1 MVGNPFSGTWRLL
14 SYEVRSTS
22 GETRYPWGQDPVG
35 LLMYNDDGYVS
46 VAMMTAD
53 RPRFGAKDIKKGTT
67 EEKVAA
73 VDSYISYCGRY
84 EVQKGTVIHH
94 VEVCLFPNWVGN
106 DQIRTYEFNDS
117 LLLLSTEPIVAGE
130 KQWTGHLLWER
141 V

>member
-1 MVGNPFSGTWRLL
+1 MASNPFSGTWRLL
-14 SYEVRSTS
+14 SYEVRSTA

-35 LLMYNDDGYVS
+35 LLMYSDNGYVS
-46 VAMMTAD
+46 VAMMGAN

-73 VDSYISYCGRY
+73 VDTYISYCGRY
-84 EVQKGTVIHH
+84 EVQGDMVIHH

-106 DQIRTYEFNDS
+106 DQIRTYEFDGNR
-117 LLLLSTEPIVAGE
+117 LQLSTEPIVAGE
-130 KQWTGHLLWER
+130 KQLTGHLIWER